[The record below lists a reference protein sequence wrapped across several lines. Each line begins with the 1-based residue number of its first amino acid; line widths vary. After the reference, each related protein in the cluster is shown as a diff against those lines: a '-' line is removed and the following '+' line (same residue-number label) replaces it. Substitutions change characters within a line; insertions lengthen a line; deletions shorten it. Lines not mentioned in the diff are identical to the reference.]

1 MEKQLSNPLRQ
12 SEANIFSKPMNP
24 YTVLEA
30 KLDEMKED
38 EELLFQFKPDDG
50 DSDGDGFGF
59 WQRIYN
65 LTN

>member
-1 MEKQLSNPLRQ
+1 MFFEKQNPLRQ

-38 EELLFQFKPDDG
+38 EELLF
-50 DSDGDGFGF
+50 
-59 WQRIYN
+59 
-65 LTN
+65 